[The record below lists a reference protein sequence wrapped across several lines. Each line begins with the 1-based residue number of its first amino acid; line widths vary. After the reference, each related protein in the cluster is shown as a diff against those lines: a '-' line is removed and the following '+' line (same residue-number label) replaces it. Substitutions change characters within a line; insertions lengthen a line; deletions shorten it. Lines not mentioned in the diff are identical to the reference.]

1 MRATTG
7 DLRMRHAREVSTVW
21 VKLFASLGPR
31 GGTRQA
37 RVRDTL
43 VHAILSGM
51 VPPNTPVPPTRALAA
66 MLGLSRN
73 TVSLAVQSL
82 IDHGYVIARA
92 RSGLYVNP
100 DILESHTR
108 AVVPSLTAAAGVLHW
123 PRRFRSVPSEQ
134 RNITKPANWQAFRYP
149 FIYGQFDNSLLPFAD
164 WRECEQQSVHLQA
177 MRAWSRDH
185 INSDPELLIEQ
196 IQQRLLPAR
205 GIWAATDEI
214 LVTAGAQMAVYL
226 LSQLLL
232 DRRSTVGIEDPGY
245 PDARNNFALR
255 ARSVAA
261 LPVDEHGLKLGPE
274 LAKCQYVFVTPS
286 HQCPTTVTMPID
298 RRNKL
303 LEAARTHD
311 IVIFEDD
318 HESELNCSG
327 RPLPALKSLDSEGRV
342 IYIGSLSKTL
352 SHGLRIGYVVGP
364 RELIRELRALRRLVM
379 RHPPANNAHAA
390 ARFIAQ
396 GYHEAFIRR
405 LNATFRARRT
415 VLLDAL
421 AELLPQFAVSPA
433 SGGSAVW
440 VQTPRGVDTDDL
452 ALAAGSAGIL
462 LEPGSVFFADAPKSC
477 RHFRMGYSAIAES
490 QIRDGV
496 SELATLVG
504 SMTRATPRVKDA
516 VGSVRRS
523 SSAGRRVSRRPGH

>member
-1 MRATTG
+1 
-7 DLRMRHAREVSTVW
+7 MRHAREISTVW
-21 VKLFASLGPR
+21 ASLFSSLGAR

-66 MLGLSRN
+66 MLGVSRN

-82 IDHGYVIARA
+82 IDHGYVSSRA

-108 AVVPSLTAAAGVLHW
+108 AVAPSSTPTPADLDW
-123 PRRFRSVPSEQ
+123 PRRFRLRPSAQ
-134 RNITKPANWQAFRYP
+134 RNIVKPSNWQAFRYP

-185 INSDPELLIEQ
+185 INSDPESLIEQ

-205 GIWAATDEI
+205 GIWAARDEI

-255 ARSVAA
+255 ARSVTA
-261 LPVDEHGLKLGPE
+261 LPVDEHGLRLGPD

-298 RRNKL
+298 RRSQL
-303 LEAARTHD
+303 LEAAHAHD
-311 IVIFEDD
+311 FVIFEDD
-318 HESELNCSG
+318 HESELNFTG

-352 SHGLRIGYVVGP
+352 SHGLRIGFVVGP
-364 RELIRELRALRRLVM
+364 SELIRELRALRRLVM
-379 RHPPANNAHAA
+379 RHPPTNNAHAA

-396 GYHEAFIRR
+396 GYHDAFVRR

-421 AELLPQFAVSPA
+421 SEFLPDFAVSPA
-433 SGGSAVW
+433 IGGSAVW
-440 VQTPRGVDTDDL
+440 ITTPHGIDTDTL
-452 ALAAGSAGIL
+452 ALDAASAGIL
-462 LEPGSVFFADAPKSC
+462 IEPGSIFFAHAPKCC
-477 RHFRMGYSAIAES
+477 RHFRIGYSAIPES
-490 QIRDGV
+490 LIRDGV
-496 SELATLVG
+496 SELSKLVETT
-504 SMTRATPRVKDA
+504 TRAKALVKKAGGNVGRSPSTERRFVRVPR
-516 VGSVRRS
+516 
-523 SSAGRRVSRRPGH
+523 P